1 MNRIHELEH
10 LNQLNLAR
18 LEESESIEEYL
29 KKEIKQL
36 EEIVRQVYAEVSI
49 KCNKIEMHQD
59 KVLRYKYENDL
70 IEAALENRNKKLRPL
85 KEKCNK
91 NKDKVKRRS
100 NHQRRH

>member
-1 MNRIHELEH
+1 
-10 LNQLNLAR
+10 
-18 LEESESIEEYL
+18 
-29 KKEIKQL
+29 
-36 EEIVRQVYAEVSI
+36 
-49 KCNKIEMHQD
+49 MHQD

-100 NHQRRH
+100 NH